1 MRRRSFHAGKIQ
13 QLYSFFE
20 HHKKTLRFTGFF
32 NQKSKEKHHFFG
44 KSAGTF
50 VKSTHTFGKSGRTF
64 VKSLGTFVIS
74 VTSCVISAGT
84 LVTRAGTF
92 VKCLSKFVE
101 SVGTFVI
108 SLRTKQKMATFN
120 RQQETNIIANKNPA
134 KNYLVKN

>member
-1 MRRRSFHAGKIQ
+1 MPVKFSNFTLFLSITKRPCDLPVFLIKN
-13 QLYSFFE
+13 L
-20 HHKKTLRFTGFF
+20 KK
-32 NQKSKEKHHFFG
+32 KHHFFG

-74 VTSCVISAGT
+74 VHSFVISAGT

-101 SVGTFVI
+101 SMGTFVI